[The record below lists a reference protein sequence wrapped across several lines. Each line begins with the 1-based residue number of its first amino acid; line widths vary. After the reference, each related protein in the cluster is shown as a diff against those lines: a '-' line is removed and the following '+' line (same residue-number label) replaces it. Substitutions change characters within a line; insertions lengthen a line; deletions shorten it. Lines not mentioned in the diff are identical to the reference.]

1 MQVPVQGTRGVLTGR
16 NENVT
21 LPGAIVQPQEEP
33 MKRSLRSLVIAL
45 GSAALGAALV
55 AGGVWAQ
62 GPRPMPPGGQMP
74 SGQMPHGQMPP
85 GAMTHG
91 AMPQDMHQQHHP
103 AGGGPIEP
111 GQGAFG
117 AMAEVVR
124 ILEADPATDWSK
136 VDLERLRQ
144 HLIDMNEVVL
154 HASVKATQ
162 MPGGL
167 SMDVTGEG
175 RTAPSIRDMVIPHS
189 AELDGMPAWSAK
201 AEPIPSGAR
210 LIVVARDPSDAK
222 TVARIRGLGFAGL
235 LVQGAHH
242 GPHHL
247 AMAKGETPAAHKH

>member
-1 MQVPVQGTRGVLTGR
+1 
-16 NENVT
+16 
-21 LPGAIVQPQEEP
+21 
-33 MKRSLRSLVIAL
+33 MKRSLVIAF

-55 AGGVWAQ
+55 AGDAWAQ
-62 GPRPMPPGGQMP
+62 GPQPMPPGGQMP

-85 GAMTHG
+85 GAMPH
-91 AMPQDMHQQHHP
+91 DMHQQHHP
-103 AGGGPIEP
+103 AGGGPIQP
-111 GQGAFG
+111 GQAAFG

-124 ILEADPATDWSK
+124 TLEADPATDWSK
-136 VDLERLRQ
+136 VDMERLRQ

-154 HASVKATQ
+154 RALVKATQ
-162 MPGGL
+162 VPGGL

-175 RTAPSIRDMVIPHS
+175 RTARSIRDMVIPHA
-189 AELDGMPAWSAK
+189 AELDGMPAWLAK
-201 AEPIPSGAR
+201 AEPIPGGAR

-235 LVQGAHH
+235 LVHGAHH